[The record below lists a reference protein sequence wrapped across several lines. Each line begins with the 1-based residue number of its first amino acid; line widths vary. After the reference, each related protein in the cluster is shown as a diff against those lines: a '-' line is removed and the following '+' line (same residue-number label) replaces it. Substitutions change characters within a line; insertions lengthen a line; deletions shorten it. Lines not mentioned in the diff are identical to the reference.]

1 MIKKHIKHFQGR
13 KQNHREKHQNYPK
26 AGGKITSKDIR
37 IVPRQEQTQRKISK
51 LCQIMSKQE
60 TNQNYSKEVGKIR
73 SKNIKIIPRIDK
85 IIRNKYQ
92 DYSKAGGKTTSKN
105 IKIIP
110 K

>member
-1 MIKKHIKHFQGR
+1 
-13 KQNHREKHQNYPK
+13 
-26 AGGKITSKDIR
+26 
-37 IVPRQEQTQRKISK
+37 
-51 LCQIMSKQE
+51 MSKQE